1 MSIETLSIEICSIWK
16 IGYWVREIFIIK
28 SFSSNLICQLFSL
41 YTYLIYIRIFFIYV
55 TKKLAHML
63 YATLS
68 LCHNFCKKFWFNFFK
83 INKYICS
90 DIFEHNYHPVYII
103 SCDTFTG
110 TKAIHLSTYLY
121 GLNIAAEIIW
131 LYFYWIITNWWTRA
145 NRAGH
150 IIHNINGVD
159 WVYGDNIWTTAIKIM
174 IVYLCW

>member
-28 SFSSNLICQLFSL
+28 SFSCNLICQLFSL

-121 GLNIAAEIIW
+121 GLKFKYSRRDNMVILLLNNYKLVDTSSEPRRPHNTQYKRGW
-131 LYFYWIITNWWTRA
+131 LSVWR
-145 NRAGH
+145 
-150 IIHNINGVD
+150 
-159 WVYGDNIWTTAIKIM
+159 
-174 IVYLCW
+174 